1 MAVAVL
7 GVSTSAPL
15 IAATAAPVLAIA
27 FWRNVLAGVVT
38 TPFALFGGALRV
50 PRRYWLGAVFGGLA
64 LAAHFATWMPS
75 LRFTSVASS
84 TALVATQPV
93 WAAIIARVR
102 GQEVTRWAWVG
113 IGIAFSGAVV
123 LTGVDF
129 SFSRRALFGD
139 LLALVGAALAAV
151 YVTIGAHARLTLTTS
166 QYTSGCYLTA
176 SVPLLVI
183 CLIAGLHVSGYS
195 AHTWLQIAA
204 LTVFAQLLG
213 HTLFNVVLRSTSPTV
228 VSLAI
233 LFELPGAAI
242 IAAIF
247 LHQHPPVEVWPAIA
261 LILAGLV
268 VVIATRRVEY
278 EPEAPQS

>member
-38 TPFALFGGALRV
+38 TPFALAGGALRV
-50 PRRYWLGAVFGGLA
+50 PRRYWMGAVFGGLA
-64 LAAHFATWMPS
+64 LAAHFAAWMPS

-93 WAAIIARVR
+93 WAAVIARVR
-102 GQEVTRWAWVG
+102 GQEVARLAWIG
-113 IGIAFSGAVV
+113 IGIAFLGAVV

-129 SFSRRALFGD
+129 SFSRRAVVGD
-139 LLALVGAALAAV
+139 LLALVGAVLAAA
-151 YVTIGAHARLTLTTS
+151 YVTIGAHARKTLSTS

-176 SVPLLVI
+176 SGVLLLV
-183 CLIAGLHVSGYS
+183 CLFGGLHLSGYS
-195 AHTWLQIAA
+195 AHTWLQIVA
-204 LTVFAQLLG
+204 LTVCAQLLG
-213 HTLFNVVLRSTSPTV
+213 HTLFNVVLKTTSPTV

-242 IAAIF
+242 IAALF
-247 LHQHPPVEVWPAIA
+247 LNQRPPAEVWPAIA

-268 VVIATRRVEY
+268 VVIASRRVDF
-278 EPEAPQS
+278 EPDAPQS